1 MIIQIRW
8 NYNNVISLMWELKKI
23 IFSLISKVK

>member
-1 MIIQIRW
+1 MIIQVQW
-8 NYNNVISLMWELKKI
+8 SYNNVISLMWELKKI